1 MGSLSSHRF
10 AFSIDGSLEPS
21 FNSMLFGDVMA
32 AAWVQENARWDG
44 FPSSHLG
51 QLNSLKTNTLETA
64 FSCFKLH
71 LKFSNQIKK
80 SKSRVPEETEGEPP
94 GPPGPVGPG
103 WLACLGLR
111 AGSVQFFM
119 YLFYFSF
126 SAHEKMMAQ

>member
-1 MGSLSSHRF
+1 
-10 AFSIDGSLEPS
+10 
-21 FNSMLFGDVMA
+21 MLFGDVMA
-32 AAWVQENARWDG
+32 TTWVQENARWDG
-44 FPSSHLG
+44 LLSSHLG
-51 QLNSLKTNTLETA
+51 QLNSLKRNNLETA
-64 FSCFKLH
+64 FSYFKLH
-71 LKFSNQIKK
+71 LKFSNRIKK